1 MNSKMG
7 PLVMLIAFFTLVLA
21 PIAVLS
27 GRLLDATANES
38 KAATPNSGT
47 LTRGD
52 GKAVSTGQ
60 SPTNGNNA
68 DSKSAK
74 NNTEQAAQPAPQ
86 ADDSLTLK
94 GKTIVVDAG
103 HGGHDAGASRRLPA
117 PKGQRGALVM
127 EKDINL
133 AVALDLAAKL
143 RARGATVVMTRS
155 TDVFVTLSDRVTMSN
170 GIQPDLFLSVHSNAH
185 TDKTFDGIET
195 YYTHSSSQCPAE
207 RIQNAMV
214 AGIPESGNWVRSRG
228 LYVTNHATVP
238 AVLAEIG
245 YLSKPAKLVLLN
257 TPAYQE
263 RVASALAQGV
273 VDYLTSP
280 CPQNMTLNPLSDTT
294 VVPEHELNVLQ
305 IIEDLEDHPD
315 HPQNP

>member
-1 MNSKMG
+1 
-7 PLVMLIAFFTLVLA
+7 
-21 PIAVLS
+21 
-27 GRLLDATANES
+27 
-38 KAATPNSGT
+38 
-47 LTRGD
+47 
-52 GKAVSTGQ
+52 
-60 SPTNGNNA
+60 
-68 DSKSAK
+68 
-74 NNTEQAAQPAPQ
+74 
-86 ADDSLTLK
+86 
-94 GKTIVVDAG
+94 
-103 HGGHDAGASRRLPA
+103 
-117 PKGQRGALVM
+117 M

-155 TDVFVTLSDRVTMSN
+155 TDVFVTLPDRVTMSN
-170 GIQPDLFLSVHSNAH
+170 GVKPDLFLSVHSNAH

-195 YYTHSSSQCPAE
+195 YYTHASSQCPAE

-214 AGIPESGNWVRSRG
+214 SGIPETGNWVRSRG

-273 VDYLTSP
+273 VDYLTDTCSQG
-280 CPQNMTLNPLSDTT
+280 PQNMSLNPLADTT
-294 VVPEHELNVLQ
+294 VVPEHEQNVLE
-305 IIEDLEDHPD
+305 IIEDPE
-315 HPQNP
+315 N